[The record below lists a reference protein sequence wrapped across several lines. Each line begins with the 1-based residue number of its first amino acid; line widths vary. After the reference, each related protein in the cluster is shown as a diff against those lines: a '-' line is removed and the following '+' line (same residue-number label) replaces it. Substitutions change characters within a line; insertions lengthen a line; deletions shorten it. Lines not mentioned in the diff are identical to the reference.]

1 MSAMKRFIIRYGV
14 FVVLAIMFVG
24 ILFITLGLE
33 IQDKRAVSVFVTK
46 GECQVYVDGGLQLY
60 GDTLRLEQTRASE
73 LVFTI
78 DSAKPE
84 KSGTVIFVSYIHGG
98 DSLMARLG
106 GDTYSPGYVVAGRKR
121 LLETLVRQ
129 IK

>member
-1 MSAMKRFIIRYGV
+1 MKRFIIRYGV

-33 IQDKRAVSVFVTK
+33 LQDKRAVSVFAFK
-46 GECQVYVDGGLQLY
+46 NECRVYVGGGLHLY
-60 GDTLRLEQTRASE
+60 GDTLRLEQTRVGE

-78 DSAKPE
+78 DSVKSE
-84 KSGTVIFVSYIHGG
+84 KSGVVIFVSYIYGG

-106 GDTYSPGYVVAGRKR
+106 GDTYSPGYVVAGQKR
-121 LLETLVRQ
+121 LLEMLIQ
-129 IK
+129 QMK